1 MPKKPSSWSLLVSM
15 IDRPGVALT
24 DIVANPRW
32 RWVLPTTL
40 AVLTTAATAA
50 VTAPLLAEQAKQA
63 MAGQL
68 NRLPA
73 EQLAQV
79 QTQLALF
86 QSPAFVGGTAAVTGI
101 LMLFLGWLLGGALL
115 YFLALLAG
123 GDVEFGRVF
132 AATPWLG
139 LPFVLESILQTVY
152 ALTRG
157 QLLVNRG
164 LSYLVSSGKPLV
176 DARTPSY
183 VALSQVSLFWLWHLL
198 LIYMLFRHALK
209 FGRGTALTL
218 TTLYAAVTVGGR
230 VGLALLGGLMT
241 PAL

>member
-1 MPKKPSSWSLLVSM
+1 MPKKLSSWSLLVSM
-15 IDRPGVALT
+15 IDRPGVALA

-32 RWVLPTTL
+32 RWILPVVL
-40 AVLTTAATAA
+40 AVLTTAAAA
-50 VTAPLLAEQAKQA
+50 ALTAPLLADQAKLA

-73 EQLAQV
+73 EQLARV
-79 QTQLALF
+79 QTQMALF
-86 QSPAFVGGTAAVTGI
+86 QSPAFVGGTAAATGI
-101 LMLFLGWLLGGALL
+101 LALLLGWLLGGALL
-115 YFLALLAG
+115 YFGTLLAG
-123 GDVEFGRVF
+123 GDLEFGRIL
-132 AATPWLG
+132 AAVPWLG
-139 LPFVLESILQTVY
+139 LPFVFESILETVY

-183 VALSQVSLFWLWHLL
+183 VALGQLSLFWLWHLVL
-198 LIYMLFRHALK
+198 VYVLFRCAPK
-209 FGRGTALTL
+209 FGRGTALML
-218 TTLYAAVTVGGR
+218 TILYAMVTVGGR
-230 VGLALLGGLMT
+230 VGLALLAGLMT